1 MSDKSAADFMH
12 DQLEALFASRTLARV
27 AERHREGS
35 IDPAD
40 FDAESDTEPGID
52 VQLLRDALRAGL
64 SK

>member
-1 MSDKSAADFMH
+1 MH
-12 DQLEALFASRTLARV
+12 DQLKALFASRTLARV